1 MSVSLNHCSHLT
13 VDANVL
19 YKQIAMNTNW
29 YDCSITRDYMSVP
42 EITMNGRIDEEK
54 LNMITTSNMPKS
66 EVVQSTYSCTFGGPS
81 SAISISSSLPSNTV
95 KLDIKR
101 VIHNAPATVILW
113 NDGTKTVVKAHN
125 EPFDPEKGFAMAV
138 CKKLLGD
145 SYKKTFREYCGKE
158 ENK

>member
-1 MSVSLNHCSHLT
+1 MSLIHYSDWAL
-13 VDANVL
+13 
-19 YKQIAMNTNW
+19 KQIAINANW
-29 YDCSITRDYMSVP
+29 YNYYISKDYMSVP
-42 EITMNGRIDEEK
+42 EVHLDGNIDEEK
-54 LNMITTSNMPKS
+54 LRMITTANDLNTAI
-66 EVVQSTYSCTFGGPS
+66 QQTTHSCTFSGPS
-81 SAISISSSLPSNTV
+81 SAISISSSLPPSAV

-101 VIHNAPATVILW
+101 VIHNDPATVILW

-145 SYKKTFREYCGKE
+145 SYKKTFRKYCGKE

>member
-1 MSVSLNHCSHLT
+1 MSVSLIDYS
-13 VDANVL
+13 DWVL
-19 YKQIAMNTNW
+19 KQIAMNANW
-29 YDCSITRDYMSVP
+29 YNYSISNDYMSVP
-42 EITMNGRIDEEK
+42 EVHLDGNIDEEK
-54 LNMITTSNMPKS
+54 LKMITTNNIPKS
-66 EVVQSTYSCTFGGPS
+66 EIVQTTWNCTCNGPS

-113 NDGTKTVVKAHN
+113 KDGTKTVVKAHN
-125 EPFDPEKGFAMAV
+125 EPFDQEKGFAMAV

-158 ENK
+158 ENE

>member
-1 MSVSLNHCSHLT
+1 MSVSLIDYS
-13 VDANVL
+13 DWVL
-19 YKQIAMNTNW
+19 KQIAMNANW
-29 YDCSITRDYMSVP
+29 YNYSISKDYMSVP
-42 EITMNGRIDEEK
+42 EVHLDGNIDEEK
-54 LNMITTSNMPKS
+54 LNMITTNTMPKA
-66 EVVQSTYSCTFGGPS
+66 EMVQTTWDCTCSSPYTAVSSCTI
-81 SAISISSSLPSNTV
+81 ANTANAV

-113 NDGTKTVVKAHN
+113 NDGTKTVVKAHH

>member
-1 MSVSLNHCSHLT
+1 
-13 VDANVL
+13 
-19 YKQIAMNTNW
+19 MNANW
-29 YDCSITRDYMSVP
+29 YDYSITRDYMSVP

-66 EVVQSTYSCTFGGPS
+66 ETFQTTYSYTFNGPS
-81 SAISISSSLPSNTV
+81 RAISISSNLLPNTV

-101 VIHNAPATVILW
+101 VIHNDPATVILR

-125 EPFDPEKGFAMAV
+125 EPFDPENGFAMAV

-158 ENK
+158 ENE

>member
-1 MSVSLNHCSHLT
+1 MSVSLIQYS
-13 VDANVL
+13 DWVL
-19 YKQIAMNTNW
+19 KQIAINANW
-29 YDCSITRDYMSVP
+29 YNYYIRWDYMSVP
-42 EITMNGRIDEEK
+42 EVHLDGNIDEEK
-54 LNMITTSNMPKS
+54 LRMITTANDLNTAIQQTTHSF
-66 EVVQSTYSCTFGGPS
+66 TFSGPS
-81 SAISISSSLPSNTV
+81 SAISISSSLPPSTV

-101 VIHNAPATVILW
+101 VIHNDPATVILW

>member
-1 MSVSLNHCSHLT
+1 MSVSLNNYSHLT
-13 VDANVL
+13 GDANGIL
-19 YKQIAMNTNW
+19 KQLAMNADW
-29 YDCSITRDYMSVP
+29 YDYSITRDYMSVP
-42 EITMNGRIDEEK
+42 EITMTGRLDEEK
-54 LNMITTSNMPKS
+54 LKMMITANDLNTAI
-66 EVVQSTYSCTFGGPS
+66 EQTTYSYTFSGPS
-81 SAISISSSLPSNTV
+81 SAISISSSLPPNTV

-101 VIHNAPATVILW
+101 VIHNDPATVILW
-113 NDGTKTVVKAHN
+113 KDGTKTVVKAHH

>member
-1 MSVSLNHCSHLT
+1 MSVYIDTREALKI
-13 VDANVL
+13 DAEEIL
-19 YKQIAMNTNW
+19 KKIAMNTNW
-29 YDCSITRDYMSVP
+29 YNYSIRRDYMSVP
-42 EITMNGRIDEEK
+42 EVTLEGNIDEEK
-54 LNMITTSNMPKS
+54 LKMITAHTKPKA
-66 EVVQSTYSCTFGGPS
+66 EMVQATWDSTGS
-81 SAISISSSLPSNTV
+81 SPYTAITTRSIPDVTL

-113 NDGTKTVVKAHN
+113 KDGTKTVVKAHN

-158 ENK
+158 ENE

>member
-1 MSVSLNHCSHLT
+1 MSLIHYSDWAL
-13 VDANVL
+13 
-19 YKQIAMNTNW
+19 KQIAMNANW
-29 YDCSITRDYMSVP
+29 YNYSISKDYMSVP
-42 EITMNGRIDEEK
+42 EVHLDGNIDEEK
-54 LNMITTSNMPKS
+54 LRMITTNTMPKA
-66 EVVQSTYSCTFGGPS
+66 ETVQTTYSYTFSGPS
-81 SAISISSSLPSNTV
+81 SAISISSSLPPSTV
-95 KLDIKR
+95 KLDIRR
-101 VIHNAPATVILW
+101 VIHNDPATVIMW